1 MASGTQA
8 LFLDRDGTLIADVP
22 YLADASLVRLLP
34 GAGELVREANALGW
48 PVVIVTNQSGIA
60 RRLITEAQYEAV
72 AARVVSLLAAEGGKV
87 TATYHCPHE
96 PSMTGPCDCRKP
108 ASGMYRQAA
117 RNLALS
123 LESSVYIGDRWRDV
137 AAAAEAGGIGLLIA
151 GVETTPDDQRQF
163 DEAVARGAR
172 LHRIGALQEAV
183 AVLRTA
189 TERVT

>member
-151 GVETTPDDQRQF
+151 GVETTF